1 MNTRLAGSDLTNV
14 GVTLHPKHWLAHI
27 YSQTHRVTIRRR
39 AHSSPRKGGDPEN
52 TLMLWARGNEGG
64 GFQCLGWC
72 WNVRIYLPCRLPGPV
87 RDSTSQ
93 EPWSRWRR
101 NWGHA
106 IIPELREPP
115 EKTGLQLI
123 EKWENQAL
131 NSLTPT
137 LPNVLSHP
145 VSYRLKTGVRHPRF
159 QVAEEPQNPPFPS

>member
-1 MNTRLAGSDLTNV
+1 MTV
-14 GVTLHPKHWLAHI
+14 
-27 YSQTHRVTIRRR
+27 RRR

-87 RDSTSQ
+87 R
-93 EPWSRWRR
+93 
-101 NWGHA
+101 
-106 IIPELREPP
+106 EPP
-115 EKTGLQLI
+115 ERTGLQLI

-145 VSYRLKTGVRHPRF
+145 VSYWLKTGVRHPRF
-159 QVAEEPQNPPFPS
+159 QVAEEPQNPPVPQLAITRNGHSSFSHSLCRKMKGKGEGGMQVHWALNQD